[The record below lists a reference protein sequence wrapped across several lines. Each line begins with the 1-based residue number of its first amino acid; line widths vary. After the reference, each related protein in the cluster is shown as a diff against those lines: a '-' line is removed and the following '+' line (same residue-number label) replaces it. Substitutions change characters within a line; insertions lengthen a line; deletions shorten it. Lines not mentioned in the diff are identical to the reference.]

1 MSYVVREDD
10 PTTTGGFVLKA
21 SATQLMELR
30 RLARMGDP
38 VWCPACATVGY
49 IAQGNPTFI
58 DEYIAVATHGH
69 YVKCDCNLGSHRL
82 IATQQSLTADMDAA
96 IDIPKGLA
104 KRARLVADKMTVA
117 VKEGLDPGNLRSCSK
132 TPVGA
137 GLARDQS

>member
-10 PTTTGGFVLKA
+10 PTTTGGFVLRA
-21 SATQLMELR
+21 SATQLMDLR

-38 VWCPACATVGY
+38 VWCPACGTVGY

-69 YVKCDCNLGSHRL
+69 NVKCECDTGSHQL
-82 IATQQSLTADMDAA
+82 IATQQTLAADMDAA

-104 KRARLVADKMTVA
+104 KRAKLLADRMNAA
-117 VKEGLDPGNLRSCSK
+117 VSKGVRPCDLRSASK
-132 TPVGA
+132 T
-137 GLARDQS
+137 

>member
-10 PTTTGGFVLKA
+10 PTTTGGFVLSA
-21 SATQLMELR
+21 SATQLMDLR

-38 VWCPACATVGY
+38 VWCPACRTVGY

-69 YVKCDCNLGSHRL
+69 NVKCECDTGSHQL
-82 IATQQSLTADMDAA
+82 IATQQTLAADMDAA

-104 KRARLVADKMTVA
+104 KRAKLLADRMNAA
-117 VKEGLDPGNLRSCSK
+117 VSKGVRPCDLRSASK
-132 TPVGA
+132 T
-137 GLARDQS
+137 